1 MIFSRFDS
9 SDVDECSADVNICGS
24 NANCINTNGSYY
36 CSCHSSFTR
45 SGKECVD
52 IDECTAGVH
61 ICLRGTATCINT
73 IGSYNCTCNLG
84 YVGDGRTSCYVQSA
98 ECQNPASLTEANR
111 KETFTGVLL
120 CDNSLGP
127 NWFRFQGAAGNK
139 MAATCV
145 PTYRCGTHAT
155 GWLNGVHPTVSEGI
169 VTRQVCFNWS
179 GGCCVWSINI
189 QVRNCNGYFVYYIS
203 GTPPVHPCHLRYYGA
218 G

>member
-1 MIFSRFDS
+1 MFSLS
-9 SDVDECSADVNICGS
+9 
-24 NANCINTNGSYY
+24 
-36 CSCHSSFTR
+36 
-45 SGKECVD
+45 
-52 IDECTAGVH
+52 
-61 ICLRGTATCINT
+61 
-73 IGSYNCTCNLG
+73 
-84 YVGDGRTSCYVQSA
+84 

-111 KETFTGVLL
+111 KETFTGVGL
-120 CDNSLGP
+120 CDNTLGP

-145 PTYRCGTHAT
+145 PTNRCGTHAT

-203 GTPPVHPCHLRYYGA
+203 GTPPVHPCHLRYCGA
-218 G
+218 D